1 MTDSHRG
8 TEVDIWVARMIGGF
22 LLIAKETGCLCCC
35 CLTEEILPQILGEK
49 NDPVMTLTLFG
60 GKNPCT
66 NSSKK
71 EKENRQEFSLCY
83 YEFICIPKFLWVW
96 LRRMDKPNDCLDY
109 FFGLSDLEVLCCY
122 TEKFHFCFS
131 RFYCI

>member
-22 LLIAKETGCLCCC
+22 LLIAKETGYLCCC
-35 CLTEEILPQILGEK
+35 RLTEEILPQILGEK
-49 NDPVMTLTLFG
+49 NEPVKNLTLFG

-71 EKENRQEFSLCY
+71 EKEKSFLCATMNSFVY
-83 YEFICIPKFLWVW
+83 Q
-96 LRRMDKPNDCLDY
+96 NS
-109 FFGLSDLEVLCCY
+109 FGCG
-122 TEKFHFCFS
+122 
-131 RFYCI
+131 